1 MTRHHKV
8 VAKKISQLH
17 CSSAFLDFFN
27 NIIMF
32 HYVQNNGVFNHVDRD
47 KIYGMY
53 NEHLFLLYTCV
64 RINPSRLNEE
74 YVN

>member
-8 VAKKISQLH
+8 VAKK
-17 CSSAFLDFFN
+17 FLSFIALAPFWVFSII
-27 NIIMF
+27 IIMF

-53 NEHLFLLYTCV
+53 NEHFFYYKHV
-64 RINPSRLNEE
+64 
-74 YVN
+74 